1 MKTLRIDDRTL
12 CIAESYCSFRE
23 KLETARLLARTGIDT
38 LELPAVSDP
47 AADGL
52 LVRTISAFAKNC
64 RISVA
69 TGLDADGIENAF
81 SALSAAAHPVLRVEV
96 PLSAGMMEYVCHVK
110 APKMADYITNLV
122 STAKAKG
129 FEVEFF
135 AEDATRAE
143 RDFLLDM
150 LETACKA
157 GADCVTVSDLVGL
170 LPDEIAVLAADCA
183 KRLASYSVNVGVSC
197 VNKNGLATAA
207 AVLSVKDTACP
218 ALSIVKTSVSDDLT
232 SLETFGDI
240 LKNRGN
246 DISLA
251 SGLHY
256 TELKRLTSR
265 IAWILGG
272 RRPEISAS
280 LTADDGSFQLDEHA
294 DPNDVAAA
302 ISRLGYDL
310 ADEDMN
316 NVLEE
321 FRRVAANKKVGAKD
335 LEAIVA
341 STALQVPPT
350 YTLVDYVINSANIFP
365 ASAQITLQ
373 KNGEILRGISIGDGP
388 IDAAILAFEQI
399 IGRSFEMDDF
409 QIQSVTEGK
418 EAVGN
423 ALVRLRAGGKLYSGN
438 GISTDIIGAGIRA
451 YLNAVNK
458 IIYGEV

>member
-12 CIAESYCSFRE
+12 CITEAYSSFRE
-23 KLETARLLARTGIDT
+23 KLETARLLIRTGIDT

-47 AADGL
+47 VTDSL
-52 LVRTISAFAKNC
+52 LVRTISAFAKDC

-69 TGLDADGIENAF
+69 TGLNEEGIRNAV

-110 APKMADYITNLV
+110 SPKMGEYITGLI
-122 STAKAKG
+122 SKAKAEG
-129 FEVEFF
+129 FEVEFY

-143 RDFLLDM
+143 KDFLLDM

-157 GADCVTVSDLVGL
+157 GASSVTVSDLVGL
-170 LPDEIAVLAADCA
+170 LPDEIAALAADCA
-183 KRLASYSVNVGVSC
+183 TRLAAYSVQIGVSC
-197 VNKNGLATAA
+197 SNRNGLATAS
-207 AVLSVKDTACP
+207 AVLSVKDGSCP
-218 ALSIVKTSVSDDLT
+218 ELSIVKTSVSEELT

-246 DISLA
+246 DNDLRSA
-251 SGLHY
+251 LHY
-256 TELKRLTSR
+256 TELKRLTAR

-272 RRPEISAS
+272 RRPEKAAV
-280 LTADDGSFQLDEHA
+280 LPEDDGIFQLDEHA
-294 DPNDVAAA
+294 DANDVAAA
-302 ISRLGYDL
+302 VSRLGYDL
-310 ADEDMN
+310 SDDDMSK
-316 NVLEE
+316 VIEE
-321 FRRVAANKKVGAKD
+321 FRRVVVNKKVSAKD

-365 ASAQITLQ
+365 ASAQITLL
-373 KNGEILRGISIGDGP
+373 KSGEVLRGISIGDGP
-388 IDAAILAFEQI
+388 IDAAILAIEQI
-399 IGRSFEMDDF
+399 IGRTFEMDDF
-409 QIQSVTEGK
+409 RIQSVTEGK

-423 ALVRLRAGGKLYSGN
+423 ALVRLRSAGKLYSGN

-451 YLNAVNK
+451 YINAVNK
-458 IIYGEV
+458 IVYGEV